1 MCARDLVRSRVGA
14 RGFKGLRALLPGLK
28 VAPNEFIHRSSAL
41 ALSQQWVAYF
51 LFTSVHS
58 FFYNALVDFTA
69 PAIRLRCIIYFIIMH
84 LSPFGYN
91 GFVHNLY
98 FFTTCTAGKKELA
111 HRNSEQNALGTHR
124 ERIGRAWVEL
134 ERVRPKNWQ
143 RRLFAAGHAE
153 MLQNIGVKSSPG
165 KKERM
170 HAWAH
175 PQHLLCSFFPSL

>member
-1 MCARDLVRSRVGA
+1 MGLFTQVVRTRSLA
-14 RGFKGLRALLPGLK
+14 TMSCLFLIHKRALLFLQCACWFYCACNP
-28 VAPNEFIHRSSAL
+28 SAL
-41 ALSQQWVAYF
+41 
-51 LFTSVHS
+51 H
-58 FFYNALVDFTA
+58 
-69 PAIRLRCIIYFIIMH
+69 IYFIIMH